1 MSALNENALTIVA
14 SAVVDLQN
22 GDGKTTV
29 YTVPI
34 GKSLIPF
41 CVIIRTPSGSLAGGT
56 DFDIGSGALADT
68 WKQTNDLSAMTAVT
82 DYKVIT
88 DLNKHTIEV
97 AGSLSRQR
105 LQVLKHAKKRM
116 VYSQLF
122 RVLHQLN
129 SLL

>member
-97 AGSLSRQR
+97 AGAEFGILPITGAAADVTATMD
-105 LQVLKHAKKRM
+105 LIG
-116 VYSQLF
+116 YLF
-122 RVLHQLN
+122 
-129 SLL
+129 